1 MSTNDERMIILEKI
15 ESGEISVEDGGFLLD
30 ALDGR
35 RPLQAEAGYGL
46 PPTDGMIAD
55 PVPLAGEVL
64 AGAVQPTA
72 ETHPQNEDFNRWKV
86 WSWVAFGLAVLLTT
100 LGAVWITQGWMVHP
114 WGWGFWLA
122 WIPFWLGVVGMIATF
137 KARWVHVRI
146 RQTQGEKPERIV
158 ISLPFSTRLVR
169 IGFPFISR
177 WLPEQLKG
185 ENLAQLLVELEN
197 SLSSDEPI
205 HIQVDEPDGEQVEVY
220 IG

>member
-46 PPTDGMIAD
+46 PPTDGTIAET
-55 PVPLAGEVL
+55 VPIAGEVL
-64 AGAVQPTA
+64 AGAAYSTVEKSPL
-72 ETHPQNEDFNRWKV
+72 NEDFNRWKV
-86 WSWVAFGLAVLLTT
+86 WSWVAFGMAVLLTT
-100 LGAVWITQGWMVHP
+100 LGALWIVEGWTVHP

-122 WIPFWLGVVGMIATF
+122 WIPFWLGVFGMIATF
-137 KARWVHVRI
+137 KARWVHIRI
-146 RQTQGEKPERIV
+146 HQVHGKRPESIV

-169 IGFPFISR
+169 IVLPFISP

-185 ENLAQLLVELEN
+185 EDLAQLLVELEN
-197 SLSSDEPI
+197 SLSSDEPV
-205 HIQVDEPDGEQVEVY
+205 HIQVDEPDGEHVEVY